1 MAPAEPE
8 LAAGAEPEP
17 SEPEL
22 EPVLL
27 PEFDAAEPDD
37 PESSEPAEPLPDC
50 EDEPV
55 DPVLDRDE
63 VPAALLA
70 AA

>member
-1 MAPAEPE
+1 MTPAEPE

-17 SEPEL
+17 SELEL

-27 PEFDAAEPDD
+27 PEFDVAEPDE
-37 PESSEPAEPLPDC
+37 PESSEPLPDG

-55 DPVLDRDE
+55 DPALDPDE

>member
-1 MAPAEPE
+1 MTPAEPE

-17 SEPEL
+17 SELEL
-22 EPVLL
+22 ELL
-27 PEFDAAEPDD
+27 PEFDE

-55 DPVLDRDE
+55 DPDE
-63 VPAALLA
+63 VPAVLLA